1 MASKDNYFL
10 NILRWF
16 NILSWPKELYSQ
28 FRDWNTV
35 RKTCKELITQQLF
48 KSQKP
53 EIRFDRIYRLY
64 TVANIPEELYPK
76 EYENARQTYLIDQ
89 LRKMEE
95 VTLRLGISEIL
106 YPEFVV
112 ITDVPDSF
120 AYLLVLETN
129 KDAYSWSNL
138 LIWVLQL
145 MSFGAM
151 LLIVNGIFS
160 SIVGTGII
168 DWFLS
173 ILPF

>member
-10 NILRWF
+10 NLLKWF
-16 NILSWPKELYSQ
+16 NILSWPIEMYRQFKE
-28 FRDWNTV
+28 WNII
-35 RKTCKELITQQLF
+35 RKLCKEEMTQKLF
-48 KSQKP
+48 KQQKP
-53 EIRFDRIYRLY
+53 EVRYDRIYRLY
-64 TVANIPEELYPK
+64 TVVNIPEELYPK
-76 EYENARQTYLIDQ
+76 EYEQARQTYLVEQ
-89 LRKMEE
+89 LRKFEE
-95 VTLRLGISEIL
+95 LALRLGVSEIL

-112 ITDVPDSF
+112 ITDIPDSF

-129 KDAYSWSNL
+129 KDAYSWANF

-145 MSFGAM
+145 MSFSAI

-168 DWFLS
+168 SWLLS